1 MVPPKT
7 WLAIPIMAIACA
19 ALAALLG
26 EAPSAA
32 VAIGALAAAAAAA
45 VRAFAGSSVA
55 AATTA
60 AAAALLVALGA
71 LDLGAVDLPR
81 AALAAAAALFAI
93 AECARPLPVDASPLP
108 AIGAALVAGA
118 LDPAYVALLAIAGV
132 RLLTGP
138 WSRPRWAAVVPLVG
152 TLAIGIA
159 VLAAC
164 AQRGLFAELW
174 HVWTA
179 RSGTYAPLDV
189 LTQAADTLGPIATIA
204 ALAGVAV
211 CALRGRYA
219 AAATIAVTVGALAVD
234 LAVGALGTAT
244 LAIAAVS
251 AGVGLARLA
260 ATVRWP
266 TAQTFVGATAGFLIV
281 VAPAMLRW

>member
-19 ALAALLG
+19 AVAALLG
-26 EAPSAA
+26 EQPSAA

-45 VRAFAGSSVA
+45 VRAFAGASVA

-60 AAAALLVALGA
+60 SAAALLVALGV
-71 LDLGAVDLPR
+71 LDLPHFDVPR
-81 AALAAAAALFAI
+81 ATLAAAAALFAI
-93 AECARPLPVDASPLP
+93 AELARPLPVDASPLP
-108 AIGAALVAGA
+108 AIGAALLAGV
-118 LDPAYVALLAIAGV
+118 LDPAYVALLAIAGI

-138 WSRPRWAAVVPLVG
+138 WSRPRWTVLVPIVG
-152 TLAIGIA
+152 MLAIGIA

-164 AQRGLFAELW
+164 AERGVFAELW
-174 HVWTA
+174 HTWAA
-179 RSGTYAPLDV
+179 RTGTHAPLTV

-204 ALAGVAV
+204 ALAGLAV

-219 AAATIAVTVGALAVD
+219 AAATLAVAIGAVAVD
-234 LAVGALGTAT
+234 LAVGSLGAAT
-244 LAIAAVS
+244 LAIAAVG

-266 TAQTFVGATAGFLIV
+266 TAQTFVGATAGFLVV
-281 VAPAMLRW
+281 VAAAMLRL